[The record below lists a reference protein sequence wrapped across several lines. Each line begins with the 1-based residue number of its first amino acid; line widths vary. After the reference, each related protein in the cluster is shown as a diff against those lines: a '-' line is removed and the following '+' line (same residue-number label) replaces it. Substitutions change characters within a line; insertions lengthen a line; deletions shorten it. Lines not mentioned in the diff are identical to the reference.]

1 MLLTGGLACF
11 VLELNFPSSKT
22 LPPYSPF
29 LHTDLPQLST
39 LSHTPFT
46 LRLFWSSVF
55 TSMFTSRILTFS
67 GSSCAWDIG
76 LCHADMT
83 EATTVSRGLG
93 FRPGLVKRTAAGSR
107 LDMGLAVAVGSSPAT
122 SFMSHTIRL
131 RSEMM
136 TSLPGS
142 TSGLDD
148 GGFGLFRFEPM
159 EEIKSR
165 VRELQEESKALEAR
179 LAELT
184 GGVDSTAMET
194 DAVVNIEEQQ
204 QVQVQGEYC
213 KELEHLA
220 LDTIRLHRMLNNIR
234 STALELKAQYDI
246 KQEFRVLLEADTA
259 AMKKEIMMTS
269 RLQLNLQTKK
279 ARLRDELYFI
289 NIIQHEMQ
297 HRQPDFWGPHVTL
310 LGPTETEITA
320 CKMKLQALLIQLHNL
335 TGVNQSLN
343 RTLARTH
350 FQANYVISRYQ
361 AQIARLEAAIEA
373 AKSELQEHIITHKE
387 VQDLMQALGAE
398 TATYWALLDGEELS
412 ASIQINRTSSSMNLS
427 ESVPDSN
434 RTSSPLN
441 TVQTDIAAEAQPE
454 ETESITANE

>member
-1 MLLTGGLACF
+1 
-11 VLELNFPSSKT
+11 
-22 LPPYSPF
+22 
-29 LHTDLPQLST
+29 
-39 LSHTPFT
+39 
-46 LRLFWSSVF
+46 
-55 TSMFTSRILTFS
+55 
-67 GSSCAWDIG
+67 
-76 LCHADMT
+76 
-83 EATTVSRGLG
+83 
-93 FRPGLVKRTAAGSR
+93 
-107 LDMGLAVAVGSSPAT
+107 MGLAVAVGSSPAT

-234 STALELKAQYDI
+234 STALELK
-246 KQEFRVLLEADTA
+246 
-259 AMKKEIMMTS
+259 EIMMTS

-289 NIIQHEMQ
+289 NIIQNCSCIYITHWSKNCFPPQLIDHSLKYLNADIINKGQFDMSTF
-297 HRQPDFWGPHVTL
+297 RQVCSFL
-310 LGPTETEITA
+310 F
-320 CKMKLQALLIQLHNL
+320 Q
-335 TGVNQSLN
+335 NQSLN

-361 AQIARLEAAIEA
+361 AQIAILEAAIEA

-398 TATYWALLDGEELS
+398 TATYWALLDGEESLLYS
-412 ASIQINRTSSSMNLS
+412 TTLIIIHKESSHVLKKQQA
-427 ESVPDSN
+427 
-434 RTSSPLN
+434 L
-441 TVQTDIAAEAQPE
+441 QTHQHF
-454 ETESITANE
+454 